1 MADTTTAPAVDNA
14 ETQVNTQTVAP
25 TTETPKVEEQKEHMI
40 PKSRFDEVLGKLK
53 TYEAKLAE
61 EEKSKAFEAGKQEE
75 YYKAQLEKLQGELSA
90 RDKAILEV
98 NKNQII
104 KELDIP
110 ETLKKFVVG
119 NNEDEIKQSALELK
133 KELEASGISK
143 KKEDLKIGLDKTK
156 DIKTDKVG
164 DITLEDVKN
173 LDFYK
178 KNKDA
183 IKELL
188 KQSLSK

>member
-1 MADTTTAPAVDNA
+1 MADQTTATATDNA
-14 ETQVNTQTVAP
+14 EQKVTEQTPATP
-25 TTETPKVEEQKEHMI
+25 TVTDKATDNKEPMI
-40 PKSRFDEVLGKLK
+40 PKHRFDEVLGKLK
-53 TYEAKLAE
+53 AFETKLAE
-61 EEKSKAFEAGKQEE
+61 EEKAKAFESGKQEE
-75 YYKAQLEKLQGELSA
+75 YYKAQLEKLQAELSE

-119 NNEDEIKQSALELK
+119 NNADEIKASALELK
-133 KELEASGISK
+133 KELEGAGIARK
-143 KKEDLKIGLDKTK
+143 QEDLKKGLDKTK
-156 DIKTDKVG
+156 DVKVEKLG
-164 DITLEDVKN
+164 DISIEDVKN

-178 KNKDA
+178 KNKDQ

-188 KQSLSK
+188 KQTLSK